1 MSDAAP
7 TSVRARPRP
16 WIALSF
22 ALGAWALVVAAR
34 ATAPDDLLTRDQ
46 ERVAAYVLDVVENGR
61 WLAQDDAEGNF
72 ASKPPLFNWLAALG
86 VLATGDTGRIAMAFP
101 SWFATLLT
109 TLLVLA
115 TAARSF
121 GRSAAI
127 WAALF
132 YFASML
138 GLRQVLILRTDGL
151 FQLFVF
157 AATLWAFDAFERR
170 RSWLPFWI
178 AATLATMTK
187 GPLVLV
193 LGTIGLLAFVR
204 ERPFRPRWRE
214 HAVGVAVL
222 VLVCG
227 AWFVAA
233 NVATDGRAWQKL
245 IVDEL
250 VGHTLGTREN
260 ASPPGLHPY
269 RAPAWFLSRLFPM
282 SLFAIVAFVRVLRR
296 RKTGEAPT
304 RLERLF
310 TVQCLASLAMFAF
323 ASEHRFE
330 QLMPLVPGA
339 AILAGREVALR
350 WRVSVEP
357 RLQLAALG
365 ALGACAF
372 AYLHLWD
379 ARTPAMVQSRHVAEL
394 ADELRPHFRGE
405 ERLLRHDAPRGLFS
419 QLGRFEPP
427 IGAEA
432 LRARLADPSRSTW
445 LAVIDETGVAEP
457 LRPLL
462 HRPFGPDASITVM
475 TNRDA
480 LPAAQPR
487 PPRPWPGL
495 ACFGLGLAACAAFAV
510 RRTLV
515 AVRDSAR

>member
-1 MSDAAP
+1 MSDAA
-7 TSVRARPRP
+7 PRP
-16 WIALSF
+16 WIALAF
-22 ALGAWALVVAAR
+22 ALGAWLLVVAAR

-72 ASKPPLFNWLAALG
+72 ASKPPLFNWLAVLG
-86 VLATGDTGRIAMAFP
+86 VLALGDTGRIAMAFP

-121 GRSAAI
+121 GRNAGI

-157 AATLWAFDAFERR
+157 AATLFAFDAFERR
-170 RSWLPFWI
+170 RTWLPFWI

-193 LGTIGLLAFVR
+193 LGTLGLLAFVR
-204 ERPFRPRWRE
+204 ERPFRLRWRE
-214 HAVGVAVL
+214 HAIGVAIL
-222 VLVCG
+222 VSVCG

-233 NVATDGRAWQKL
+233 NIATDGRAWQKL

-296 RKTGEAPT
+296 RATAEATAEAPS
-304 RLERLF
+304 RFERLF

-339 AILAGREVALR
+339 AILAGHEVALR
-350 WRVSVEP
+350 WRASADP
-357 RLQLAALG
+357 RAHLAALG
-365 ALGACAF
+365 ALAACAF
-372 AYLHLWD
+372 GYLHLWD
-379 ARTPAMVQSRHVAEL
+379 ANTPAMVQSRHVAEL
-394 ADELRPHFRGE
+394 AEELRPHFRGE
-405 ERLLRHDAPRGLFS
+405 ERLLRLDAPRGLFS
-419 QLGRFEPP
+419 QLGCFEAP
-427 IGAEA
+427 IGADA
-432 LRARLADPSRSTW
+432 LRERLADPSQATW
-445 LAVIDETGVAEP
+445 LAVVDETGVAAP

-462 HRPFGPDASITVM
+462 RRPFGADASITVM
-475 TNRDA
+475 SNRDA
-480 LPAAQPR
+480 LPVAQSR

-495 ACFGLGLAACAAFAV
+495 ACFGLGLAASAAFAM
-510 RRTLV
+510 RKTL
-515 AVRDSAR
+515 ATLRASAP